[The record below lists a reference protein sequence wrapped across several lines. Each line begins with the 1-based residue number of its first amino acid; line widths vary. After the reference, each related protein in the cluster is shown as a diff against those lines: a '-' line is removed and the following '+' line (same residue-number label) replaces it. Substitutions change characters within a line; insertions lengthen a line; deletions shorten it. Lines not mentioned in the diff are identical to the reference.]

1 MASSPSHDL
10 NRVRAAAR
18 ADSEVNFGFWAYLMS
33 DVVLFSMLFLAYVN
47 LSQRYA
53 GGPTP
58 GDIFSLHGVFL
69 ETMALLASSLT
80 FGLAMVSLH
89 QGKKNH
95 IIGWLLATFLLGGF
109 FLWHEVSEFVHI
121 IHEGASFDRSGFLS
135 AYFGLVGTHGAHV
148 FFGMIWLLTMVAQV
162 ALRGLTPAIGSRLA
176 RLSLFWHFLDLVWI
190 CVFSTVYLPG
200 LIQGGSA

>member
-1 MASSPSHDL
+1 MASSPSYDL

-18 ADSEVNFGFWAYLMS
+18 ADTEVNFGFWAYLMS

-47 LSQRYA
+47 LSQRFA

-58 GDIFSLHGVFL
+58 ADIFSLHGVFL

-89 QGKKNH
+89 QGRKNH
-95 IIGWLLATFLLGGF
+95 IIGWLLATAVLGIY

-121 IHEGASFDRSGFLS
+121 IHEGASFTRSGFLS

-148 FFGMIWLLTMVAQV
+148 FFGLIWIATMIAQLAV
-162 ALRGLTPAIGSRLA
+162 KGLTPPVASRLA

-200 LIQGGSA
+200 ILAGGSS